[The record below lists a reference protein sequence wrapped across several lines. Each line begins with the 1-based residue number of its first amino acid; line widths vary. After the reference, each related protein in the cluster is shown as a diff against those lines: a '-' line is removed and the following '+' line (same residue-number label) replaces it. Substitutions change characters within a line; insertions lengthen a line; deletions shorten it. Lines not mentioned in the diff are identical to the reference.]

1 MSAADTTYLVE
12 AMERAATKLEE
23 AAAELRYIATMC
35 GEKGDVSR
43 AVDAISLIAHIPVKC
58 RIDTF
63 AGRAIQAVTHDR
75 G

>member
-1 MSAADTTYLVE
+1 MSVSNTTYLVE

-23 AAAELRYIATMC
+23 AAAELRYIATLC
-35 GEKGDVSR
+35 GEKGDASR
-43 AVDAISLIAHIPVKC
+43 AVDAISLIAHIPVEC

-63 AGRAIQAVTHDR
+63 AGRAIQAVTRER